1 MFPSQINF
9 KNEVFLKKVKSKVET
24 QNEQNHYFTAYLTHF
39 EKTSANKP
47 TGDIRL

>member
-24 QNEQNHYFTAYLTHF
+24 RNEQKSLLHGLSNTLR
-39 EKTSANKP
+39 KTSANKP
-47 TGDIRL
+47 TGDSRL